1 MRGGMRGGALL
12 SYRWW
17 VVVMLWGVCLLNY
30 ADRQAIFSVFPLLQA
45 EMGLSDVELAV
56 VGGFFM
62 WIYALALPLAGFVG
76 DRFSRRGLV
85 LGGLVFWSLVTL
97 ATALSTK
104 YWHLALFR
112 ALAGFGEAFYFP
124 ASMSL
129 IADYH
134 GPQTRSRAMALHQT
148 SVYAG
153 TVLGGT
159 AAGFF
164 GQHYGW
170 RSGFYVFGAAGVV
183 LGIVL
188 LGFLREPPGVM
199 ADRARAAVGVETSS
213 LRGAIREVFGLPI
226 VWVLV
231 AVFLGANFVAAIFL
245 TWMPSFLGR
254 KFGMSLSMSGLNA
267 TAWIQIASIAGVLGG
282 GWLADRWVRRRQGGR
297 MMTQAL
303 GLLAG
308 VPFLF
313 VTGWT
318 LSVPVLVLAMVGF
331 GCFKGVYDANIWAAL
346 YDVVPVN
353 RRATA
358 VGAMNAIGW
367 LGGGT
372 APVAM
377 AALSQRWGMSACLSA
392 TSAVYLFVGGLMAL
406 GVSLFLPARPPALG
420 PAVPPPIGR

>member
-1 MRGGMRGGALL
+1 MRGRALL
-12 SYRWW
+12 PYRWW

-62 WIYALALPLAGFVG
+62 WIYAFALPLAGFVG

-97 ATALSTK
+97 ATALSTR
-104 YWHLALFR
+104 YWHLVLFR
-112 ALAGFGEAFYFP
+112 ALEGFGEAFYFP

-134 GPQTRSRAMALHQT
+134 GPQTRSRAMALHQS

-153 TVLGGT
+153 TEVGGT

-170 RSGFYVFGAAGVV
+170 RSGFYVFGAAGIV
-183 LGIVL
+183 LGIAL
-188 LGFLREPPGVM
+188 LGFLREPRRGM
-199 ADRARAAVGVETSS
+199 ADLAPADVGVETSS
-213 LRGAIREVFGLPI
+213 LRGALREVFGLPI

-231 AVFLGANFVAAIFL
+231 VVFLGANFVAAIFL

-267 TAWIQIASIAGVLGG
+267 T
-282 GWLADRWVRRRQGGR
+282 
-297 MMTQAL
+297 
-303 GLLAG
+303 
-308 VPFLF
+308 
-313 VTGWT
+313 
-318 LSVPVLVLAMVGF
+318 
-331 GCFKGVYDANIWAAL
+331 
-346 YDVVPVN
+346 
-353 RRATA
+353 
-358 VGAMNAIGW
+358 
-367 LGGGT
+367 
-372 APVAM
+372 
-377 AALSQRWGMSACLSA
+377 
-392 TSAVYLFVGGLMAL
+392 
-406 GVSLFLPARPPALG
+406 
-420 PAVPPPIGR
+420 